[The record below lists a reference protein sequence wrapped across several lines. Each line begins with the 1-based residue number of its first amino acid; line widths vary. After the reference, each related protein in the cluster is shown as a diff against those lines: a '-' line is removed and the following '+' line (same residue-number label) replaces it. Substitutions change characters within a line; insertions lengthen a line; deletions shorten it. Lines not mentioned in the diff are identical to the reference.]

1 MIKSD
6 LTLLIYR
13 IEFVVYFITALLFL
27 WWAIYKYFKEQ
38 SPPSTIYFLVML
50 WFFSQ
55 GYATAI
61 GYHARTLRFDVGYYE
76 YMQGIWW
83 DTRAIPRLIIAAL
96 ICWRQLLKV
105 YVEFFKK
112 QKRRRSDKDGED
124 V

>member
-1 MIKSD
+1 MTND
-6 LTLLIYR
+6 LTLTIYW
-13 IEFVVYFITALLFL
+13 IEFVVYFLTALLFL
-27 WWAIYKYFKEQ
+27 WWAIYKYFNEK

-50 WFFSQ
+50 WFFAQ

-61 GYHARTLRFDVGYYE
+61 GYHARTLRLTTEYYD

-83 DTRAIPRLIIAAL
+83 DTRAMPRLIIAFL

-105 YVEFFKK
+105 YVEFFKPH
-112 QKRRRSDKDGED
+112 KRRRNDKDGED